1 MEYWRWG
8 GAADLK
14 EVLDEAGEKR
24 LEKLAASIGITCF
37 TLEDDVYLQPQ
48 GNLERHGLKPSN
60 VRQMVEGDHI
70 REWSL
75 RDCEYAVWPYDSDFR
90 ILDLSPHHEVTRFL
104 WRYRSSLSNNMMF
117 GGKTKVQC
125 GLRWYEFGRLTAGKL
140 RTPLTLAFGEVAT
153 HNHFVLDRGGKIFSR
168 SANVLKLPDGA
179 SDSDYQALL
188 GLLNSS
194 TACFWQKQV
203 CFPKGGDHQ
212 GTEGARVRTTL
223 WDERY
228 SFNSTQV
235 GGFPIPAE
243 KPLGLAKELDRCAQ
257 ELKSH
262 TAARM
267 LAGDKILNLD
277 AKMVMARAEFIK
289 LRERMLLMQEEL
301 DWECYRLY
309 GLLSEN
315 VNLASSSLEFA
326 QIQLRRGER
335 AFEIVMAR
343 KMAQGE
349 LETVWFSRHGSTPI
363 TELPAH
369 WPAAYR
375 QLVERRIAIIESDRN
390 IALIEQPEYKRRWNT
405 EPWEEQQER
414 ALRAWLLS
422 RLEGSRHWPS
432 VELTS
437 CAHLADKVRSDVEF
451 MEVATL
457 YRGRPDFDITEL
469 VVELVESEAMP
480 FLPVL
485 RYKESGLRK
494 RAIWEQVWDLQR
506 REDGIEAEVRGQGAA
521 AGGEAQQQTEIK
533 RRQKQEVG
541 DIPVPPKYDTKDFV
555 STTCW
560 RLRGKLD
567 VPKERFI
574 TYPHC
579 NRDADRTPVIGWAG
593 WDHLQQAQAV
603 AGYYERMR
611 TNEGWTDDRL
621 LPLLAGVLELLPW
634 LLQWHNGL
642 DPQYGMGLGDFFR
655 SFAEEEARRM
665 GKTLDEVRAWQPPA
679 KPGRK
684 KKQPNL

>member
-1 MEYWRWG
+1 
-8 GAADLK
+8 
-14 EVLDEAGEKR
+14 
-24 LEKLAASIGITCF
+24 
-37 TLEDDVYLQPQ
+37 
-48 GNLERHGLKPSN
+48 
-60 VRQMVEGDHI
+60 
-70 REWSL
+70 
-75 RDCEYAVWPYDSDFR
+75 
-90 ILDLSPHHEVTRFL
+90 
-104 WRYRSSLSNNMMF
+104 MMF

-437 CAHLADKVRSDVEF
+437 CAHLADKYF
-451 MEVATL
+451 
-457 YRGRPDFDITEL
+457 P
-469 VVELVESEAMP
+469 
-480 FLPVL
+480 
-485 RYKESGLRK
+485 
-494 RAIWEQVWDLQR
+494 IW
-506 REDGIEAEVRGQGAA
+506 I
-521 AGGEAQQQTEIK
+521 
-533 RRQKQEVG
+533 
-541 DIPVPPKYDTKDFV
+541 
-555 STTCW
+555 
-560 RLRGKLD
+560 
-567 VPKERFI
+567 
-574 TYPHC
+574 
-579 NRDADRTPVIGWAG
+579 
-593 WDHLQQAQAV
+593 
-603 AGYYERMR
+603 
-611 TNEGWTDDRL
+611 
-621 LPLLAGVLELLPW
+621 
-634 LLQWHNGL
+634 
-642 DPQYGMGLGDFFR
+642 
-655 SFAEEEARRM
+655 
-665 GKTLDEVRAWQPPA
+665 
-679 KPGRK
+679 
-684 KKQPNL
+684 

>member
-1 MEYWRWG
+1 M
-8 GAADLK
+8 
-14 EVLDEAGEKR
+14 
-24 LEKLAASIGITCF
+24 
-37 TLEDDVYLQPQ
+37 
-48 GNLERHGLKPSN
+48 
-60 VRQMVEGDHI
+60 
-70 REWSL
+70 
-75 RDCEYAVWPYDSDFR
+75 
-90 ILDLSPHHEVTRFL
+90 
-104 WRYRSSLSNNMMF
+104 
-117 GGKTKVQC
+117 
-125 GLRWYEFGRLTAGKL
+125 
-140 RTPLTLAFGEVAT
+140 
-153 HNHFVLDRGGKIFSR
+153 
-168 SANVLKLPDGA
+168 
-179 SDSDYQALL
+179 
-188 GLLNSS
+188 
-194 TACFWQKQV
+194 
-203 CFPKGGDHQ
+203 
-212 GTEGARVRTTL
+212 RTTL

-574 TYPHC
+574 TYPHG

>member
-1 MEYWRWG
+1 
-8 GAADLK
+8 
-14 EVLDEAGEKR
+14 
-24 LEKLAASIGITCF
+24 
-37 TLEDDVYLQPQ
+37 
-48 GNLERHGLKPSN
+48 
-60 VRQMVEGDHI
+60 
-70 REWSL
+70 
-75 RDCEYAVWPYDSDFR
+75 
-90 ILDLSPHHEVTRFL
+90 
-104 WRYRSSLSNNMMF
+104 MF
-117 GGKTKVQC
+117 GQQTKVQA
-125 GLRWYEFGRLTAGKL
+125 GLKWYEFGRLTTEKL
-140 RTPLTLAFGEVAT
+140 KNPKTIVFAFVAT
-153 HNHFVLDRGGKIFSR
+153 HNHFLFDRGGKVFNR
-168 SANVLKLPDGA
+168 SSPVIKLSSSSSADEHL
-179 SDSDYQALL
+179 SLV

-194 TACFWQKQV
+194 VGCFWMKQI
-203 CFPKGGDHQ
+203 FHNKGSTVDEH
-212 GTEGARVRTTL
+212 GARQRTMPFEDFYEHDGTKL
-223 WDERY
+223 KEFPVPEER
-228 SFNSTQV
+228 
-235 GGFPIPAE
+235 PAM
-243 KPLGLAKELDRCAQ
+243 LGSQLDRLAQ
-257 ELKSH
+257 DLKSQIPEAALAQTPATNLMIRM
-262 TAARM
+262 TASQTAF
-267 LAGDKILNLD
+267 LSI
-277 AKMVMARAEFIK
+277 
-289 LRERMLLMQEEL
+289 RERMIALQEEL
-301 DWECYRLY
+301 DWDCYRHY
-309 GLLSEN
+309 GLLTETVS
-315 VNLASSSLEFA
+315 LPPSSAEIA
-326 QIQLRRGER
+326 QVRVKLGER

-343 KMAQGE
+343 KMAKGE
-349 LETVWFSRHGSTPI
+349 LETAWFSRHGSRPI

-369 WPAAYR
+369 WPEPYR

-414 ALRAWLLS
+414 ALREWLLA
-422 RLEGSRHWPS
+422 RLEDPRYWPAP
-432 VELTS
+432 ELTS
-437 CAHLADKVRSDVEF
+437 CAHLADKVHRDPEF
-451 MEVATL
+451 MEVAAL
-457 YRGRPDFDITEL
+457 YRARPDFDLTEL
-469 VVELVESEAMP
+469 VVELVESESVP

-494 RAIWEQVWDLQR
+494 RAIWGQVWDLQR
-506 REDGIEAEVRGQGAA
+506 REDAIEAEVRGSGAA

-533 RRQKQEVG
+533 RLQKEQVG

-555 STTCW
+555 SSTCW

-679 KPGRK
+679 KLGRRK
-684 KKQPNL
+684 KGA